1 MKTILCYGDSNTYGL
16 KSDLVSRYPRNVRW
30 TGILQEKL
38 GSEYY
43 VIEEGLG
50 GRTTVWDDPV
60 EDYKNGKKY
69 LLPCLDSHKPLDLV
83 IIMLGTNDLKS
94 RFSVTPFDIGASM
107 ENLVKSTV
115 LDDICRRECMY
126 ALRDEYAVTL
136 SQEESDQI
144 DIKLSNYY
152 TETNGEL
159 LSKIGISKSRLK
171 KVFEKKEIADKVE
184 NLMSFNDKKLPDEMY
199 KKWKSDNT
207 VTAEV
212 QWENISFKHHI
223 FTSDDLY

>member
-107 ENLVKSTV
+107 ENLVKMIIKSDAGVDFQPPKILLVTPV
-115 LDDICRRECMY
+115 PIHSVGRAMDLDLMIPDMENRSKALSYYYEDIAKRYQLDYLNPEGKVEVNET
-126 ALRDEYAVTL
+126 DG
-136 SQEESDQI
+136 I
-144 DIKLSNYY
+144 HY
-152 TETNGEL
+152 TEKGHAQMAEQMAEKVK
-159 LSKIGISKSRLK
+159 KILG
-171 KVFEKKEIADKVE
+171 
-184 NLMSFNDKKLPDEMY
+184 
-199 KKWKSDNT
+199 
-207 VTAEV
+207 
-212 QWENISFKHHI
+212 
-223 FTSDDLY
+223 

>member
-107 ENLVKSTV
+107 ENLVKTIIKWIFS
-115 LDDICRRECMY
+115 RRKFC
-126 ALRDEYAVTL
+126 
-136 SQEESDQI
+136 
-144 DIKLSNYY
+144 
-152 TETNGEL
+152 
-159 LSKIGISKSRLK
+159 
-171 KVFEKKEIADKVE
+171 
-184 NLMSFNDKKLPDEMY
+184 
-199 KKWKSDNT
+199 W
-207 VTAEV
+207 
-212 QWENISFKHHI
+212 
-223 FTSDDLY
+223 